1 MIFNQRISILRAG
14 KKQSPYSTKPVADW
28 GNPIVIP
35 VDFFVSIQ
43 PQSTSE
49 GPLERPKVEA
59 SWRMYTPPGTD
70 LDLRCVDRVGL
81 SGMLDMNVVGK
92 TSKWPEPF
100 NPGAVHH
107 VEASLEV
114 VDG

>member
-49 GPLERPKVEA
+49 GPLERPKV
-59 SWRMYTPPGTD
+59 
-70 LDLRCVDRVGL
+70 
-81 SGMLDMNVVGK
+81 
-92 TSKWPEPF
+92 
-100 NPGAVHH
+100 
-107 VEASLEV
+107 
-114 VDG
+114 